1 MKNASD
7 TVTQV
12 PQGSELAVYLQ
23 MRPLARV
30 VYKAETQQWITKLPR
45 FTYAQDNLPSK
56 RLRMWDINGKLIPLY
71 KIIEKQR

>member
-7 TVTQV
+7 TVMQV
-12 PQGSELAVYLQ
+12 PQGSDLAVYLQ

-45 FTYAQDNLPSK
+45 FTYAQDTLSSQ

-71 KIIEKQR
+71 RNIEKQR